1 MPRSVLSIL
10 ICVPVHLVNP
20 HDSFVKYSGPSPLPR
35 CRKQGAWSGHVA
47 LVAQLGR
54 LASGPGPSHPLPRP
68 KETSGKGDRLSAAHP
83 SSLLLPGLVH
93 SALGYPV
100 SVCSCVPFR
109 SSLLVCS
116 PVPRPVQCFSPAVT
130 PPPPRLL
137 PRGGETGLRVPQQ
150 YVDGSVALVT
160 FV

>member
-10 ICVPVHLVNP
+10 ICVPVDLLYP
-20 HDSFVKYSGPSPLPR
+20 HDSFVKYSGPHFPDAESRAPGQDTWLLWHSW
-35 CRKQGAWSGHVA
+35 GAWLQAQAPPTHFPAPKKPRGRGIGCQRLIPA
-47 LVAQLGR
+47 LF
-54 LASGPGPSHPLPRP
+54 
-68 KETSGKGDRLSAAHP
+68 
-83 SSLLLPGLVH
+83 LPGLVR

-116 PVPRPVQCFSPAVT
+116 PVPRPVQCFSPAAT

-137 PRGGETGLRVPQQ
+137 PQEW
-150 YVDGSVALVT
+150 
-160 FV
+160 